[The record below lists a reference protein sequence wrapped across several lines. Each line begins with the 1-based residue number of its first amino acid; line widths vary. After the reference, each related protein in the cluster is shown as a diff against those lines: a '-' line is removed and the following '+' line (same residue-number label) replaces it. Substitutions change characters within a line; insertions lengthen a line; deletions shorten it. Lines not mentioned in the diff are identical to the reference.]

1 MSTCSFHSA
10 NIRHSGHPVERLR
23 CAKPAVVIGVM
34 VTEMHGQLHQLPISV
49 LGPYSPLRSHS
60 PSSLMLL
67 LCSSSLFI
75 LSLLFATLSL
85 PSSPYSSCSSIL
97 CASPIPHN
105 SIDQAEL
112 KAHKY

>member
-49 LGPYSPLRSHS
+49 LCPYSPLRSQF

-75 LSLLFATLSL
+75 LSLLFATLS
-85 PSSPYSSCSSIL
+85 SSFLTLLLLLFHPL
-97 CASPIPHN
+97 CQPN
-105 SIDQAEL
+105 STQL
-112 KAHKY
+112 H